1 MTFKSI
7 WRAYFVPRSRVV
19 EFGIGIGTALVVAG
33 VALFCLDLYNGLGL
47 VEALFSPIFLIIIFG
62 IAPVFLVPIG
72 TDLDHSFRNWCLLVV
87 LLIFVADFFLR
98 GLWLR
103 SAIFVLTLAW
113 LVLGAW
119 AAGSNF

>member
-1 MTFKSI
+1 MTFKSVL
-7 WRAYFVPRSRVV
+7 RAYLVPRSRSV
-19 EFGIGIGTALVVAG
+19 EVGIGIGTALVA
-33 VALFCLDLYNGLGL
+33 ASLAMFCLGLYNGLGL
-47 VEALFSPIFLIIIFG
+47 VEAFFSPIFFILLFG
-62 IAPVFLVPIG
+62 IAPVFWVPIG

-87 LLIFVADFFLR
+87 LLILVADFFLR

-103 SAIFVLTLAW
+103 SAVFVLTLAW